1 MSIDLEDELANA
13 LQAKEKSEGDL
24 ERAVKELELTERTI
38 AMTHEAIRM
47 VRDTIGLVVT
57 VVSTEGIE
65 K

>member
-1 MSIDLEDELANA
+1 VTVSLEQELANA
-13 LQAKEKSEGDL
+13 LQAKEKSEDDL

-38 AMTHEAIRM
+38 AMTHEAVRM

-57 VVSTEGIE
+57 VVSSEGIE